1 MFKNRLL
8 SGEKMDQA
16 QKLRDIIGDQEVLEK
31 DVIDARII
39 TISSGKGGVGKTNF
53 TVNLGIALAKQG
65 KNITIIDAD
74 LGLAN
79 VDVLF
84 GLVPKYNLSH
94 VIKGEIPVQDIIVKG
109 LHDINIISG
118 GSGIM
123 DLIDLDS
130 EQLEKLIHSLA
141 YFNAVSDYIL
151 IDTGAGLSKSVLSF
165 IDAASDVIV
174 VITPDPTSIT
184 DAYALVK
191 NIVMDDQKKIKLIIN
206 RVESNEEGDEVF
218 GKMQQAVSK
227 FLNRELENLGYIFE
241 DNNLKRAVRRQI
253 PLLEAYPRAI
263 ASKGIENIA
272 YNLDNNGKY
281 NKNNHSFRSFLN
293 KLINKI

>member
-1 MFKNRLL
+1 
-8 SGEKMDQA
+8 MDQA
-16 QKLRDIIGDQEVLEK
+16 QKLRSIITETKNEAS
-31 DVIDARII
+31 DARIL

-53 TVNLGIALAKQG
+53 TVNLGIALG
-65 KNITIIDAD
+65 KMGKRVTIIDAD

-84 GLVPKYNLSH
+84 GIVPKYNLFH
-94 VIKGEIPVQDIIVKG
+94 VLKEDVPVQECIAEG
-109 LHDINIISG
+109 PYGINIISG

-123 DLIDLDS
+123 DLIDLSQD
-130 EQLEKLIHSLA
+130 ELEKLIHTLT
-141 YFNAVSDYIL
+141 YFNDVSDYIL

-165 IDAASDVIV
+165 VDAASDVIV

-184 DAYALVK
+184 DAYALIK
-191 NIVMDDQKKIKLIIN
+191 NIIKDDRKRIKLIIN

-218 GKMQQAVSK
+218 NKLEQAVQK
-227 FLNRELENLGYIFE
+227 FLDKDVENLGYIFE
-241 DNNLKRAVRRQI
+241 DSNLKKAVRKQL

-272 YNLDNNGKY
+272 YNLENNNKY
-281 NKNNHSFRSFLN
+281 VKSNHNFRAFLN